1 METDYMNFVDIK
13 NIEKKQKTPVEVVL
27 TCNISGK
34 MTPLF
39 IKWKSGCIYK
49 IDKVL
54 DIKPKGANKILYKI
68 IVNNKKTTL
77 YYDNKVWLV
86 DEK

>member
-13 NIEKKQKTPVEVVL
+13 NIEKKQKTPVEVTIKVK
-27 TCNISGK
+27 TNGK
-34 MTPLF
+34 MLPMF

-49 IDKVL
+49 IDKIL
-54 DIKPKGANKILYKI
+54 DIKPKGTNKILYKI

>member
-1 METDYMNFVDIK
+1 
-13 NIEKKQKTPVEVVL
+13 
-27 TCNISGK
+27 

-49 IDKVL
+49 IDKIM
-54 DIKPKGANKILYKI
+54 DIKPKGTNKILYKI
-68 IVNNKKTTL
+68 VVNNKKTTL